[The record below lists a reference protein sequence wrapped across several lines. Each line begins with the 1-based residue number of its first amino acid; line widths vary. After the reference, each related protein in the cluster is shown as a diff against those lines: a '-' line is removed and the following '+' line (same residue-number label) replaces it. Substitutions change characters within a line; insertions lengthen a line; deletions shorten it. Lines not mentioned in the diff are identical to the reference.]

1 MISNP
6 FNGVVIPIGVLG
18 ASWATPVTAHAA
30 ASAHAVAAPAS
41 MRKRRAAT
49 AAPASVNR
57 GSS

>member
-6 FNGVVIPIGVLG
+6 FNGVVIPAGVLG
-18 ASWATPVTAHAA
+18 ASWAIPVTAHAV

-49 AAPASVNR
+49 ATPASVNR

>member
-6 FNGVVIPIGVLG
+6 FNGVVIPAGVLG
-18 ASWATPVTAHAA
+18 VSWAPHVHAHAA
-30 ASAHAVAAPAS
+30 AAAFAVAAPAS

-49 AAPASVNR
+49 ATLASVNR